1 MNGSATGSRPRWR
14 HLSKPARQ
22 LGGRSR
28 RRRFSPPRR
37 RLCVPPPRVRPPPLL
52 WRRRARAPAPGGWDP
67 WTQGYGGGVRPASQ
81 ARQRRPSV
89 ANVLRPRHHRETAHE
104 QTQPSWDC
112 HWSRVVDEHHH
123 DNSWPPRVR
132 HEPQA
137 RAGYQERDQQHVLGT
152 LTGEFCSAIAPRTMT
167 LGNVRELG
175 VRALPG
181 NG

>member
-1 MNGSATGSRPRWR
+1 MNK
-14 HLSKPARQ
+14 LSLVGIVIGAA
-22 LGGRSR
+22 
-28 RRRFSPPRR
+28 
-37 RLCVPPPRVRPPPLL
+37 LL
-52 WRRRARAPAPGGWDP
+52 TSTITTIPG
-67 WTQGYGGGVRPASQ
+67 
-81 ARQRRPSV
+81 
-89 ANVLRPRHHRETAHE
+89 HHEF
-104 QTQPSWDC
+104 
-112 HWSRVVDEHHH
+112 
-123 DNSWPPRVR
+123 R